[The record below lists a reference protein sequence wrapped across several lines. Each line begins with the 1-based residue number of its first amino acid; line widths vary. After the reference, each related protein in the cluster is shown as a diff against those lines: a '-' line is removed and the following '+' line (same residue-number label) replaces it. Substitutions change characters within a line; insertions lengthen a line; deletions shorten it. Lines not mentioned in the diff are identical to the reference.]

1 MCGIAGAYT
10 RSGGEAVSKE
20 ALARMTDSLR
30 HRGPD
35 GEGIYMDRGVALGH
49 RRLTIIDLTTGD
61 QPKARADGS
70 AVLVFNGE
78 IYNYREL
85 RKELEALGHAF
96 RTQSDTEVIL
106 EAYAAWGEASV
117 ARLRGMFAF
126 ALWDRDRRRLFL
138 ARDRAGIK
146 PLYYAWDG
154 TRLLFGSE
162 IKAILAEGTV
172 PRDLDPAALDEYL
185 TYLYVPA
192 PRSIFR
198 AIRKLP
204 PAHTLTVSEQG
215 LTERR
220 YWDLVF
226 EPRRWSSVEECAEG
240 LLETVRESVNAHLVS
255 DVPLGAFLSGGI
267 DSSAVV
273 ALMAGLTKGPVKT
286 ASIGFAESEFDELP
300 WARQVAERFGTDRY
314 ERVVRPQAAEILDT
328 LAWHYDEPFADSS
341 MIPTYYVSQVARER
355 VTVALSG
362 DGGDENFAG
371 YRRYRFDVI
380 ENRVRSAI
388 APALLRPVAGVSS
401 RIYPKADWLPRV
413 FRAKTTLHNL
423 SLSPER
429 AYAHTMSWFTPAM
442 KRDLYRDPLR
452 RQLVGHDP
460 FDALAPHF
468 ERSRGWDPLS
478 RVQYVDIQS
487 YLVDD
492 ILTKVD
498 RASMAHSLE
507 VRVPLLDHHVLE
519 YAAGIPACWKLHGS
533 EGKHI
538 FKKALRTV
546 LPGEV
551 LDRPKMGFTI
561 PLARWLR
568 NELRPVFEASVLR
581 PDSFLSGM
589 FDPVPIRRWWGQHLR
604 GQRDHSNTLYALL
617 VLEAWGRRHLDGGT
631 SS

>member
-1 MCGIAGAYT
+1 MCGFTGAYA
-10 RSGGEAVSKE
+10 RDGGEAVSRD
-20 ALARMTDSLR
+20 ALVRMTGSLR

-35 GEGIYMDRGVALGH
+35 GEGYFLDRGVALGH
-49 RRLTIIDLTTGD
+49 RRLTIIDLATGD

-70 AVLVFNGE
+70 VVLVFNGE

-85 RKELEALGHAF
+85 RKELEGLGRAF

-106 EAYAAWGEASV
+106 EAYATWGEECV
-117 ARLRGMFAF
+117 TRLRGMFAF
-126 ALWDRDRRRLFL
+126 ALWDRARRSILL
-138 ARDRAGIK
+138 ARDRVGIK
-146 PLYYAWDG
+146 PLYYSWDG
-154 TRLLFGSE
+154 NRLLFGSE
-162 IKAILAEGTV
+162 IKSILAEGSV
-172 PRDLDPAALDEYL
+172 ARDIDPAALDEYL

-198 AIRKLP
+198 AIRKLRP
-204 PAHTLTVSEQG
+204 GHILVVSDRG
-215 LTERR
+215 LEERE

-226 EPRRWSSVEECAEG
+226 EPKPWSSEEACAEE
-240 LLETVRESVNAHLVS
+240 LLETVRESVRVHLVS

-273 ALMAGLTKGPVKT
+273 GLMAGLMNEPVKT
-286 ASIGFAESEFDELP
+286 ASIGFEESGFDELP
-300 WARQVAERFGTDRY
+300 WARQVAERFRTDRY
-314 ERVVRPQAAEILDT
+314 ERVVRPRAAEIMDT

-341 MIPTYYVSQVARER
+341 MIPTYYVSQAARDR

-371 YRRYRFDVI
+371 YRRYRFDVF
-380 ENRVRSAI
+380 ENRVRSAVS
-388 APALLRPVAGVSS
+388 PALLRPLARMSS
-401 RIYPKADWLPRV
+401 QIYPKADWLPRI
-413 FRAKTTLHNL
+413 FRAKTTLQNL

-429 AYAHTMSWFTPAM
+429 AYAHTMSWFTPDM
-442 KRDLYRDPLR
+442 KRHLYGEALR
-452 RQLVGHDP
+452 RELNGHDP

-478 RVQYVDIQS
+478 RIQYVDIKS

-507 VRVPLLDHHVLE
+507 VRVPLLDHVVME
-519 YAAGIPACWKLHGS
+519 YAAGIPACWKLQGG

-538 FKKALRTV
+538 FKKALRPV
-546 LPGEV
+546 LPDEV
-551 LDRPKMGFTI
+551 LYRPKMGFTI

-568 NELRPVFEASVLR
+568 QDLRPMFEASVLR
-581 PDSFLSGM
+581 QNSFLSGM
-589 FDPVPIRRWWGQHLR
+589 FDPAPIRRWWGEHQR
-604 GQRDHSNTLYALL
+604 GQRDHSNPLYALL
-617 VLEAWGRRHLDGGT
+617 VLEAWGRRHMDGEAGA
-631 SS
+631 